1 MTYDMCKFERGQV
14 WMVRFKHPEELV
26 GHEQKKDRPWLVLSV
41 GKFNKSSGMVTMAPI
56 TTRDNIRSPSQVLFS
71 NDRGVNNVILC
82 ENVRTFDHSSGAYI
96 FDYMGTIS
104 DEILEKV
111 DVAISIHL
119 GLHYSPITL
128 NKLYDSME
136 SIIKSVG
143 YMQQKADTPKFTDD
157 DVLHFAEKLHTLAG
171 NIANDEISD
180 TKVDDSDKVTRAKLI
195 EVEGSADMG
204 ATLGEALPFRMDNKP
219 SGTQITLST
228 AEYDGSSI
236 TNQDTINN
244 VEVKTKRIK
253 WTPEICKE
261 FLHDA
266 DTLPMKK
273 VMEKWSISKKTRF
286 YSMKNYAATLLE
298 KIK

>member
-14 WMVRFKHPEELV
+14 WMVRFKHPESV
-26 GHEQKKDRPWLVLSV
+26 GHEQAKDRPWLVLSV
-41 GKFNKSSGMVTMAPI
+41 GRFNSSSGMLTAVPI
-56 TTRDNIRSPSQVLFS
+56 TTRDEVRSPSQVKFV
-71 NDRGVNNVILC
+71 NWYGKNNVICC
-82 ENVRTFDHSSGAYI
+82 EQVRTFDHSSNAYI
-96 FDYMGTIS
+96 FEFLGQVS
-104 DEILEKV
+104 DEVLEKV
-111 DVAISIHL
+111 DVSISIHL

-128 NKLYDSME
+128 KKLYDSME
-136 SIIKSVG
+136 AIIKSVC
-143 YMQQKADTPKFTDD
+143 YMQQKSDTPKFTDD
-157 DVLHFAEKLHTLAG
+157 DVLHFAEKLQMLAG
-171 NIANDEISD
+171 NIDNDEISD
-180 TKVDDSDKVTRAKLI
+180 TKVDDSDKVPRAKLI
-195 EVEGSADMG
+195 EVEDSADMG
-204 ATLGEALPFRMDNKP
+204 ATLGETLPFRMDNKP
-219 SGTQITLST
+219 SVTQITLST

-298 KIK
+298 KMK